1 MILAFELTMPSPPSW
16 NGKWSGE
23 DRRWIVFRTFAT
35 DGAAARVAAYGRVHC
50 YRWSDGWQA
59 NISVWPV
66 SHEEMN
72 RLLKLSAGFNGY
84 DWMVN
89 SIIDHGK
96 IYADHEKPKAA
107 AIPVTG

>member
-23 DRRWIVFRTFAT
+23 NRRWIIFREFAT
-35 DGAAARVAAYGRVHC
+35 DSAAARVAAYGGRHS
-50 YRWSDGWQA
+50 YRWSDGWTA
-59 NISVWPV
+59 VVSVTPV
-66 SHEEMN
+66 SQEEMN
-72 RLLKLSAGFNGY
+72 RLGKLSAGFNGY
-84 DWMVN
+84 DWMVS

-107 AIPVTG
+107 ASVE